1 MLRPRDSVFSVVT
14 PPASAAA
21 RLVRLLAVE
30 AATVPFAT
38 DVLPTVPG
46 PEDEDKL
53 PVDIARKPGPC
64 LGLRYCLSCVCVH
77 ANCS

>member
-30 AATVPFAT
+30 AATAT

-46 PEDEDKL
+46 PEEEDEL

-77 ANCS
+77 AICC